1 MKRVLQL
8 AQKGMGHVSPNPL
21 VGALVVKN
29 DQILSEGYHA
39 KFGGPHAEAAVLQ
52 KLNPSQAENSTLYV
66 NLEPC
71 VHHGKTPPCVDKI
84 IEYDIA
90 KVIIGMEDPN
100 SLVKHKGIDKLR
112 SAGIEVEVG
121 IMENQCRRLNEAFV
135 KSITQK
141 KPFITL
147 KIAQTLDGKI
157 ARETGESKWITSEK
171 ARKIVHKMRKA
182 ADCVL
187 VGVNT
192 VIQDNCRLTV
202 RLVPGD
208 GGKRIILDSNLRIPL
223 DAHVINDENTSDTI
237 IVTTAKAPKDKID
250 SIRKTGAQVWI
261 VDETVQ
267 GTVDIGKL
275 LKKIY
280 DNNMISV
287 LVEGGRKVFT
297 SFLGQ
302 REVDKIVIFIAPRVF
317 GKGVESFGYLE
328 DSHILSPDSF
338 KQIQWHKRD
347 KEIIFKGWL

>member
-29 DQILSEGYHA
+29 DQIISEGYHA
-39 KFGGPHAEAAVLQ
+39 KFGGPHAEAAALQ

-84 IEYDIA
+84 IEYGIA
-90 KVIIGMEDPN
+90 KVVIGMEDPN
-100 SLVKHKGIDKLR
+100 PLVKHKGIDRLR
-112 SAGIEVEVG
+112 TAGIDVELG
-121 IMENQCRRLNEAFV
+121 IMEDTCRELNEAFV

-141 KPFITL
+141 KPFVTL
-147 KIAQTLDGKI
+147 KVAQTLDGKI
-157 ARETGESKWITSEK
+157 AKSTGESKWITSEN
-171 ARKIVHKMRKA
+171 ARKTVHKMRKA
-182 ADCVL
+182 SDCIL

-202 RLVPGD
+202 RLVSGNS
-208 GGKRIILDSNLRIPL
+208 GKRIILDSTLRIPL
-223 DAHVINDENTSDTI
+223 DTHVINDENRSDTI

-250 SIRKTGAQVWI
+250 SIRKTGARVWI
-261 VDETVQ
+261 VDETVK
-267 GTVDIGKL
+267 GTVDIGKV

-280 DNNMISV
+280 EQNMISV

-297 SFLGQ
+297 SFLRQ
-302 REVDKIVIFIAPRVF
+302 REVDKIIIFIAPRLF
-317 GKGVESFGYLE
+317 GKGIESFGYLE
-328 DSHILSPDSF
+328 DSQILSPESF